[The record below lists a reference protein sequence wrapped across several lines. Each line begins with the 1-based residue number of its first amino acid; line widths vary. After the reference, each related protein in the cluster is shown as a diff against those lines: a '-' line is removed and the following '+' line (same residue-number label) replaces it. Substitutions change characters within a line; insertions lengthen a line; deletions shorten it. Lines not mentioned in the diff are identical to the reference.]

1 MSHIAHKANLA
12 KMGVEERTTPEYSLT
27 KEEYEAKYGKIDET
41 PEVVDEG
48 LELNELQSI
57 VRKTL
62 VKLLQ
67 KPGWIKG
74 YIQNVKKDASIGDDP
89 DTDAAVQEEIEQ
101 SLFEMISAFRKK
113 YKIK

>member
-1 MSHIAHKANLA
+1 MSHIAHQVNLG
-12 KMGVEERTTPEYSLT
+12 KMGVETGPEMSLT

-41 PEVVDEG
+41 PEISAETI
-48 LELNELQSI
+48 ELNQLQAL

-74 YIQNVKKDASIGDDP
+74 YVQNVKKDAGIGDDP
-89 DTDAAVQEEIEQ
+89 DTDAAVKEEVEQ
-101 SLFEMISAFRKK
+101 SLSEMVSAFRKK
-113 YKIK
+113 YKVK

>member
-1 MSHIAHKANLA
+1 MSNLAHKVNLG
-12 KMGVEERTTPEYSLT
+12 KMGVETGPKVSLT

-41 PEVVDEG
+41 PEATDEG
-48 LELNELQSI
+48 FELNELQAL

-67 KPGWIKG
+67 KPGWVKG
-74 YIQNVKKDASIGDDP
+74 YVQNVKKDASIGDDP
-89 DTDAAVQEEIEQ
+89 DTDAAVKEEIEQ
-101 SLFEMISAFRKK
+101 SLSEMISAFRKK

>member
-1 MSHIAHKANLA
+1 MSSIAHQVNLG
-12 KMGVEERTTPEYSLT
+12 KMGVEATTPAVSMT
-27 KEEYEAKYGKIDET
+27 KEEYEAAYGKIDET
-41 PEVVDEG
+41 PEPELEQLDENQ
-48 LELNELQSI
+48 LKSL

-74 YIQNVKKDASIGDDP
+74 YIQNVKKDAKIVDDP
-89 DTDAAVQEEIEQ
+89 DTDALVKEEVEQ
-101 SLFEMISAFRKK
+101 SLSEMISAFRKK

>member
-1 MSHIAHKANLA
+1 MSHIAHQVNLA
-12 KMGVEERTTPEYSLT
+12 KMGVRDEIPSVPSLT

-41 PEVVDEG
+41 PEVEIDE
-48 LELNELQSI
+48 NQMKSM

-74 YIQNVKKDASIGDDP
+74 YVLNVKKDANIADDP
-89 DTDAAVQEEIEQ
+89 DTDAIVKEEVEQ
-101 SLFEMISAFRKK
+101 SLSEMVSAFRKK